1 MPWCRSAS
9 LWCPRQLH
17 RLRFL
22 LENGVFLLM
31 GFELQSLITQVRDD
45 NLGVWHAVALGLIVT
60 VLLIVIRVAFVVP
73 LIAILRRDQRR
84 AVAQGTYLA
93 QALDRLDARPVQD
106 ERSARAQTKVRRF
119 LSRKQADFDSL
130 AKEGLGWRGG
140 AVLAW
145 SGMRGVVTLAAAQ
158 SLPLNIPYRPQLILI
173 AFTVAVVTLLAQGGT
188 LPWLIKRLGIVGT
201 DEAADRAEFGALIT
215 EISTVGTATL
225 DNPNLVQDDGDPFD
239 PDVIERVRVES
250 LKLQEALSENDDDG
264 HAGPHEQRRALRL
277 RVLEAERAA
286 LLEARTMGSY
296 SSRILD
302 RAQRMLDVEES
313 RLQHLDE
320 GGAGH

>member
-1 MPWCRSAS
+1 M
-9 LWCPRQLH
+9 
-17 RLRFL
+17 
-22 LENGVFLLM
+22 
-31 GFELQSLITQVRDD
+31 
-45 NLGVWHAVALGLIVT
+45 
-60 VLLIVIRVAFVVP
+60 
-73 LIAILRRDQRR
+73 
-84 AVAQGTYLA
+84 
-93 QALDRLDARPVQD
+93 
-106 ERSARAQTKVRRF
+106 
-119 LSRKQADFDSL
+119 
-130 AKEGLGWRGG
+130 
-140 AVLAW
+140 
-145 SGMRGVVTLAAAQ
+145 
-158 SLPLNIPYRPQLILI
+158 
-173 AFTVAVVTLLAQGGT
+173 
-188 LPWLIKRLGIVGT
+188 
-201 DEAADRAEFGALIT
+201 IT